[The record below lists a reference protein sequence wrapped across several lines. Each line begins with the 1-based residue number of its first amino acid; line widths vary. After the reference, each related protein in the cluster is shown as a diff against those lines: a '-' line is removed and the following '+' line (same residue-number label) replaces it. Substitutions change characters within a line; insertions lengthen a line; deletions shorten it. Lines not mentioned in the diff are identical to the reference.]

1 MSQENVEVVRQG
13 WNAWLRASTMIAV
26 TLAVFVGC
34 GGSSGTGGGNGQSGG
49 SASSSIEYKLASVD
63 TGARLNPGDPIIAEY
78 GDALDSLQ
86 QKCKDS
92 RNLLAKYSLKAKQV
106 LRKKGVDLSAF
117 AVLRAVDGSIPS
129 AAPKMPCV
137 DTFAPFVR

>member
-1 MSQENVEVVRQG
+1 
-13 WNAWLRASTMIAV
+13 
-26 TLAVFVGC
+26 VGC
-34 GGSSGTGGGNGQSGG
+34 GGSSGTGGGNGPSGG

>member
-1 MSQENVEVVRQG
+1 MSQENVKVVRQS

-34 GGSSGTGGGNGQSGG
+34 GGSSGTGGGNGQSDG

-86 QKCKDS
+86 EKCKDS
-92 RNLLAKYSLKAKQV
+92 RNLLAKYSLKAKHV

>member
-1 MSQENVEVVRQG
+1 MSQENVEVVDRS
-13 WNAWLRASTMIAV
+13 WNAWLRACTIAV

-34 GGSSGTGGGNGQSGG
+34 GGSSGTGGGNGPSGG

>member
-1 MSQENVEVVRQG
+1 MSQENVEVVRQS

-49 SASSSIEYKLASVD
+49 SASSSIEYRLASVD